1 MGWLDGL
8 CCNGHELGQTLEMV
22 RDRKARHA
30 AVHGITKSPTQLG
43 DSTTTTATKSKKL
56 TT

>member
-43 DSTTTTATKSKKL
+43 DSTTTTATRS
-56 TT
+56 